1 MNYGRCNEPVECRSV
16 GELCS
21 EKSVPAARPSEPLN
35 EMVKGAGAIGMDIL
49 LMAERI
55 EENLVG
61 AGNVRENKPG
71 NPTCFRDALAM
82 HNDSLLMTAEI
93 LSRICALLGI

>member
-16 GELCS
+16 GESCG
-21 EKSVPAARPSEPLN
+21 EKTVPVTRTLESLN
-35 EMVKGAGAIGMDIL
+35 EMVKGAGVRGMDIL

-61 AGNVRENKPG
+61 AGNGRENKPG

>member
-1 MNYGRCNEPVECRSV
+1 MNYGRCNEPVECRSL

-21 EKSVPAARPSEPLN
+21 EKPVPAAWPSESLN
-35 EMVKGAGAIGMDIL
+35 EMVEGAGARGMDIL

-55 EENLVG
+55 EENLGG